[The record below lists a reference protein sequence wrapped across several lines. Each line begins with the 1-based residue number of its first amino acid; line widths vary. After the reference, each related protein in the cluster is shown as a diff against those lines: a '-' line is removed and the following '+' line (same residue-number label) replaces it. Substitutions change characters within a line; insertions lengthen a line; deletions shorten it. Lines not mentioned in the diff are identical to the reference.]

1 MNKSARI
8 YVAGHRGLVGS
19 AIVRRL
25 YSDGYENL
33 LLRSRSELDLR
44 RQTDVNS
51 FFADE
56 HPEYVFLAAARVG
69 GIAAN
74 IERPA
79 DFLLDNILIEANVI
93 DAAYRS
99 GAKKL
104 LFLASSCCYPRLA
117 PQPMREESLL
127 NGLPEPTNQAYAIEK
142 LSGLELVSSY
152 RRQHGFSAV
161 ALVPSNVYGPGDRS
175 SHVLPSLLRRF
186 HEAKVADEPEVVV
199 WGTGEPRRELLHAD
213 DLAAACLLVMNQ
225 YDGDLPLNAGFGED
239 VTIRELAELVRDVVG
254 YEGVLRFDAS
264 KPDGMPRKLL
274 DVSRLAALGW
284 KATVPLRRGVEET
297 YEWFRKAKV

>member
-51 FFADE
+51 FFADK

-127 NGLPEPTNQAYAIEK
+127 NGLPEPTNQAYAIAK
-142 LSGLELVSSY
+142 LAGLELVSSY
-152 RRQHGFSAV
+152 RRQHGFQ
-161 ALVPSNVYGPGDRS
+161 RS
-175 SHVLPSLLRRF
+175 LSSRRTCTVRATGAPTSSL
-186 HEAKVADEPEVVV
+186 
-199 WGTGEPRRELLHAD
+199 
-213 DLAAACLLVMNQ
+213 AC
-225 YDGDLPLNAGFGED
+225 
-239 VTIRELAELVRDVVG
+239 
-254 YEGVLRFDAS
+254 S
-264 KPDGMPRKLL
+264 
-274 DVSRLAALGW
+274 DVSTRQRSRTSPRWSCGA
-284 KATVPLRRGVEET
+284 RGSLVESCSMQT
-297 YEWFRKAKV
+297 TSPPRASSS